1 MKFIGNLLWLI
12 LGGLLMAVVYFLL
25 GVLYC
30 ITILGIPVGLQAFK
44 MAKLSL
50 WPFGAKVTDNPD
62 PMSLWHLFLN
72 ILWIVF
78 GGVETAAT
86 HAIIGVILCIT
97 IIGIPFGKQHFK
109 LAVLALMP
117 FGKKVL

>member
-25 GVLYC
+25 GILYC

-44 MAKLSL
+44 MAQLSL
-50 WPFGAKVTDNPD
+50 WPFGAKVIDNPN
-62 PMSLWHLFLN
+62 PMSLWHLILN
-72 ILWIVF
+72 ILWIVL

-86 HAIIGVILCIT
+86 HAIIGAILCIT

-117 FGKKVL
+117 FGKKVV